1 MLRRLLSRLAYA
13 IPTLLATAVVIFCV
27 LRVIPGDVVEVK
39 LRGDGA
45 AVSQATIERERA
57 RLGLDQ
63 PLPTQFITWF
73 ASLARLDLGTSMWTG
88 RPVSAEIGQRLGL
101 SLEVA
106 LMATVLGTL
115 IALPLGSIS
124 ALFPNTPLDYA
135 IRLFTMGGLAVPSF
149 WFGML
154 IIMALLLSTGWL
166 PPLNYTPFYRDPW
179 ANLAQLIWPSL
190 AVGYRFSAVLAR
202 MVRSS
207 LMEVLRD
214 DYVRTARAKGM
225 PERIVLV
232 RHALRN
238 ALLPAITVIG
248 VEFAFLVGGLV
259 VTEQVFNLNGIGRL
273 LLDAVRTNDFVLV
286 QGIVM
291 VFAVIFVLTNL
302 AVDLLY
308 GVLDPRI
315 GAST

>member
-1 MLRRLLSRLAYA
+1 MLKNLLRRFSLA
-13 IPTLLATAVVIFCV
+13 IPTLLVTAVVIFFV

-39 LRGDGA
+39 MRGDGA
-45 AVSQATIERERA
+45 AVSQEIIERERT
-57 RLGLDQ
+57 RLGLNE
-63 PLPTQFITWF
+63 PLPVQFATWM
-73 ASLARLDLGTSMWTG
+73 AALVRLDLGTSMWTG
-88 RPVSAEIGQRLGL
+88 RPVSEEIGIRIGL
-101 SLEVA
+101 SLQVA
-106 LMATVLGTL
+106 FMATLIGTL
-115 IALPLGSIS
+115 IALPLGSLS

-135 IRLFTMGGLAVPSF
+135 IRFLTMGGLAVPSF

-154 IIMALLLSTGWL
+154 IIMALLLGFGWL
-166 PPLNYTPFYRDPW
+166 PPLRYTPFHVDPV

-190 AVGYRFSAVLAR
+190 AVGYRFSSVLAR

-214 DYVRTARAKGM
+214 DYVRTARAKGL
-225 PERIVLV
+225 PESKVLM

-238 ALLPAITVIG
+238 ALLAPVTVIG

-273 LLDAVRTNDFVLV
+273 FLDAVRNNDFVMI

-291 VFAVIFVLTNL
+291 VLAVVFILTNL
-302 AVDLLY
+302 LVDMLY
-308 GVLDPRI
+308 SVLDPRI
-315 GAST
+315 GHGS

>member
-1 MLRRLLSRLAYA
+1 MLKHFFKRLGLAV
-13 IPTLLATAVVIFCV
+13 PTLFATAVVIFFL

-45 AVSQATIERERA
+45 SVSQEIVERERT
-57 RLGLDQ
+57 RLGLNE
-63 PLPTQFITWF
+63 PLPVQFAHWMV
-73 ASLARLDLGTSMWTG
+73 ALVRLDLGTSMWTG
-88 RPVSAEIGQRLGL
+88 RPVSEEIGIRIGL
-101 SLEVA
+101 SLQVA
-106 LMATVLGTL
+106 FMATLIGTL
-115 IALPLGSIS
+115 IAVPLGSLS
-124 ALFPNTPLDYA
+124 ALYPNTKLDYA
-135 IRLFTMGGLAVPSF
+135 IRFATMAGLAIPSF

-154 IIMALLLSTGWL
+154 IIMGLLLGFGWL
-166 PPLNYTPFYRDPW
+166 PALRYTPFHVDPI
-179 ANLAQLIWPSL
+179 ANLAQLIWPAL
-190 AVGYRFSAVLAR
+190 AVGYRFASVLAR

-214 DYVRTARAKGM
+214 DYVRTARAKGL
-225 PERIVLV
+225 PERIVV
-232 RHALRN
+232 MRHALRN
-238 ALLPAITVIG
+238 AMLPPITVIG

-273 LLDAVRTNDFVLV
+273 LLDGVRNNDFILI

-291 VFAVIFVLTNL
+291 VMALIFILTNL

-315 GAST
+315 AYES

>member
-1 MLRRLLSRLAYA
+1 MLKHILHRAWMA
-13 IPTLLATAVVIFCV
+13 VPTLLVTAVVIFFV

-45 AVSQATIERERA
+45 AVSQEIIERERT
-57 RLGLDQ
+57 RLGLNE
-63 PLPTQFITWF
+63 PLPTQFAHWMGN
-73 ASLARLDLGTSMWTG
+73 LVKLDLGISMWTG
-88 RPVSAEIGQRLGL
+88 RPVSDEISERIGL
-101 SLEVA
+101 SLQVA
-106 LMATVLGTL
+106 FMATLIGTL
-115 IALPLGSIS
+115 IAIPLGTVS

-135 IRLFTMGGLAVPSF
+135 VRFFTMGGLAVPSF

-154 IIMALLLSTGWL
+154 IIMTLLLGFGWL
-166 PPLNYTPFYRDPW
+166 PPLSYTPFHVDPK
-179 ANLAQLIWPSL
+179 ANMAQLIWPAL

-214 DYVRTARAKGM
+214 DYVRTARAKGL
-225 PERIVLV
+225 PERVV
-232 RHALRN
+232 VMRHALRN
-238 ALLPAITVIG
+238 ALLAPITVIG

-273 LLDAVRTNDFVLV
+273 FLEAVRSNDFVLI

-291 VFAVIFVLTNL
+291 VLAVIFILTNL
-302 AVDLLY
+302 VVDLLY
-308 GVLDPRI
+308 SVLDPRI
-315 GAST
+315 GRRT

>member
-1 MLRRLLSRLAYA
+1 MLKHILHRAWMA
-13 IPTLLATAVVIFCV
+13 VPTLLVTAVVIFFV

-45 AVSQATIERERA
+45 AVSQEIIERERT
-57 RLGLDQ
+57 RLGLNE
-63 PLPTQFITWF
+63 PLPAQFAHWMGN
-73 ASLARLDLGTSMWTG
+73 LVKLDLGISMWTG
-88 RPVSAEIGQRLGL
+88 RPVSDEISERIGL
-101 SLEVA
+101 SLQVA
-106 LMATVLGTL
+106 FMATLIGTL
-115 IALPLGSIS
+115 IAIPLGTVS

-135 IRLFTMGGLAVPSF
+135 VRFFTMGGLAVPSF

-154 IIMALLLSTGWL
+154 IIMTLLLGFGWL
-166 PPLNYTPFYRDPW
+166 PPLSYTPFHVDPK
-179 ANLAQLIWPSL
+179 ANMAQLIWPAL

-214 DYVRTARAKGM
+214 DYVRTARAKGL
-225 PERIVLV
+225 PERVV
-232 RHALRN
+232 VMRHALRN
-238 ALLPAITVIG
+238 ALLAPITVIG

-273 LLDAVRTNDFVLV
+273 FLEAVRSNDFVLI

-291 VFAVIFVLTNL
+291 VLAVIFILTNL
-302 AVDLLY
+302 VVDLLY
-308 GVLDPRI
+308 SVLDPRI
-315 GAST
+315 GRRT